1 MNTATLCPRFLRCS
15 VNNCPLDS
23 SYPNLLVDPSDSEK
37 SCPMEKNVR
46 TRIASQFPPDT
57 LHHSGLNI
65 REYTAR
71 IRFEALPVALRNE
84 MANRGREALKRQRN
98 DKDGKIAP

>member
-1 MNTATLCPRFLRCS
+1 MNPATLCPRFLRCS

-23 SYPNLLVDPSDSEK
+23 AYPTLFVDPSDQEK

-46 TRIASQFPPDT
+46 TRIANQFPPGV
-57 LHHSGLNI
+57 LQYSGLNV

-71 IRFEALPVALRNE
+71 KRFEALPVALRNE

-98 DKDGKIAP
+98 DKDGKIAS